1 MVDVWNY
8 KDDYIQTTQLKNMGK
23 DLKKSFG
30 AVFQTDK
37 PEVFRSLGDDNTDT
51 IRLVNEGNA
60 SYVLGSSNKG
70 SRIQSQW
77 EGADRKTYYLIDNI
91 NGNTTEVVKS

>member
-1 MVDVWNY
+1 M
-8 KDDYIQTTQLKNMGK
+8 
-23 DLKKSFG
+23 
-30 AVFQTDK
+30 
-37 PEVFRSLGDDNTDT
+37 
-51 IRLVNEGNA
+51 VNEGNA

-91 NGNTTEVVKS
+91 NGNTTEVVKELNGNAVASPLGKYIVYFDREKGNWYSYSVATKLQLS